1 METSYLKTL
10 ELDKIIARAAE
21 GCVCKEARE
30 MLLATQPQ
38 CDPDEVR
45 YALEQT
51 DAINTLLIK
60 NGSPRFGG
68 VENVSQLA
76 ARAVKGGVLSMGE
89 LLMVAGALRNFQNLS
104 SWYGASEHDALPTDD
119 LFYALAPQPGLE
131 QQISSAILA
140 PDAMADTASHT
151 LNDLRNKIRATEN
164 SIRDRLESMVRNM
177 DTSKYLQESVVSM
190 RNGRYVVPVKSEYR
204 GEVSGIIHDVSSTGA
219 TVFVEP
225 QAVVEANARILQY
238 RAQEAQ
244 EIERILVAFT
254 AQVAAIEPQFQ
265 YSYKAML
272 EIDVLLAKA
281 RLALDLKAFK
291 PAVRTDDSF
300 SLIRARHPL
309 IDPKKCVPV
318 DIALGRDYDSLIITG
333 PNTGGKTVTLKT
345 AGLLCAMAVF
355 SYLYASRSV
364 GMLHALP
371 LRREGL
377 FLTNYLSGLLFL
389 LLPNLAVFL
398 LALAAEVFAGTVVF
412 SSLFTWLVVVSL
424 FGLFFYSF
432 AVFCAMFTGHVLA
445 LPAFYVVLNGLAAGL
460 CWVFSRM
467 AEEFLFGFTSAA
479 WLEKLGVWL
488 TPVLLLSEACHVQ
501 YDTITDAAGNSMLG
515 DPYFAG
521 LGYASL
527 YALIGL
533 VLAGL
538 ALAAYRRRH
547 LESAGDVVSV
557 RWVRPV
563 FKYGVAFCT
572 AVTLSTVFYYVLDP
586 LLPRGP
592 WTLLVLMVV
601 WGAAGCFVAEMLL
614 CKSFW
619 VFRGAWKGC
628 VVFLPAAMC
637 AMEFDITGFE
647 GRVPDAAEVQ
657 SAHLSGMESAPYDDL
672 GYATLTLDT
681 PEELE
686 ALTGLHQSIVAHK
699 EELEEADW
707 ESTWSEDGSGLSI
720 QSDGWTYV
728 DISYTL
734 MDGSYLTRKYRVP
747 LSQSELDTPGTPA
760 ARLDALLN
768 APGLAGESYF
778 HAQREGDR
786 LVDAWLTNPDTD
798 SAIVPASALT
808 GLEEAVRADLAE
820 GTLGRRYLLENRDRL
835 ENCYYNDLYL
845 EFRPA
850 GRTGGEEED
859 GYTVCITLQSGARH
873 TLAVLQACGLDGTLV
888 TQAQIQKEDAVY
900 AQSTTGRG

>member
-1 METSYLKTL
+1 MSWEVRTMRSATSYF
-10 ELDKIIARAAE
+10 
-21 GCVCKEARE
+21 
-30 MLLATQPQ
+30 
-38 CDPDEVR
+38 
-45 YALEQT
+45 
-51 DAINTLLIK
+51 NFTLLRK
-60 NGSPRFGG
+60 NFARFWPIWSLYGLFWLAVLPLNILSNRIHWDGG
-68 VENVSQLA
+68 MARSLPLNYLDGGPSA
-76 ARAVKGGVLSMGE
+76 A
-89 LLMVAGALRNFQNLS
+89 VALTALF
-104 SWYGASEHDALPTDD
+104 
-119 LFYALAPQPGLE
+119 
-131 QQISSAILA
+131 
-140 PDAMADTASHT
+140 
-151 LNDLRNKIRATEN
+151 
-164 SIRDRLESMVRNM
+164 
-177 DTSKYLQESVVSM
+177 
-190 RNGRYVVPVKSEYR
+190 
-204 GEVSGIIHDVSSTGA
+204 
-219 TVFVEP
+219 
-225 QAVVEANARILQY
+225 
-238 RAQEAQ
+238 
-244 EIERILVAFT
+244 
-254 AQVAAIEPQFQ
+254 
-265 YSYKAML
+265 
-272 EIDVLLAKA
+272 
-281 RLALDLKAFK
+281 
-291 PAVRTDDSF
+291 
-300 SLIRARHPL
+300 
-309 IDPKKCVPV
+309 
-318 DIALGRDYDSLIITG
+318 
-333 PNTGGKTVTLKT
+333 
-345 AGLLCAMAVF
+345 GLLCAMAVF

-628 VVFLPAAMC
+628 VVFLCCLTAAMC

-699 EELEEADW
+699 EELEEAGW

-768 APGLAGESYF
+768 LSLI
-778 HAQREGDR
+778 H
-786 LVDAWLTNPDTD
+786 
-798 SAIVPASALT
+798 I
-808 GLEEAVRADLAE
+808 
-820 GTLGRRYLLENRDRL
+820 
-835 ENCYYNDLYL
+835 
-845 EFRPA
+845 
-850 GRTGGEEED
+850 
-859 GYTVCITLQSGARH
+859 
-873 TLAVLQACGLDGTLV
+873 
-888 TQAQIQKEDAVY
+888 
-900 AQSTTGRG
+900 

>member
-1 METSYLKTL
+1 MSWEVRTMRSATSYF
-10 ELDKIIARAAE
+10 
-21 GCVCKEARE
+21 
-30 MLLATQPQ
+30 
-38 CDPDEVR
+38 
-45 YALEQT
+45 
-51 DAINTLLIK
+51 NFTLLRK
-60 NGSPRFGG
+60 NFARFWPIWSLYGLFWLAVLPLNILSNRIHWDGG
-68 VENVSQLA
+68 MARSLPLNYLDGGPSA
-76 ARAVKGGVLSMGE
+76 A
-89 LLMVAGALRNFQNLS
+89 
-104 SWYGASEHDALPTDD
+104 
-119 LFYALAPQPGLE
+119 
-131 QQISSAILA
+131 
-140 PDAMADTASHT
+140 
-151 LNDLRNKIRATEN
+151 
-164 SIRDRLESMVRNM
+164 
-177 DTSKYLQESVVSM
+177 
-190 RNGRYVVPVKSEYR
+190 
-204 GEVSGIIHDVSSTGA
+204 
-219 TVFVEP
+219 
-225 QAVVEANARILQY
+225 
-238 RAQEAQ
+238 
-244 EIERILVAFT
+244 
-254 AQVAAIEPQFQ
+254 
-265 YSYKAML
+265 
-272 EIDVLLAKA
+272 
-281 RLALDLKAFK
+281 
-291 PAVRTDDSF
+291 
-300 SLIRARHPL
+300 
-309 IDPKKCVPV
+309 
-318 DIALGRDYDSLIITG
+318 
-333 PNTGGKTVTLKT
+333 VTLT
-345 AGLLCAMAVF
+345 ALFGLLCAMAVF

-628 VVFLPAAMC
+628 VVFLCCLTAAMC
-637 AMEFDITGFE
+637 AMEFDIIGFE
-647 GRVPDAAEVQ
+647 GRVPDVAEVQ
-657 SAHLSGMESAPYDDL
+657 SAHLSGVESAPYDDL

-686 ALTGLHQSIVAHK
+686 AMHGMKTGALIRASAVLGCLAACAPRDVILQADLYAAKIGLAFQIVDDILDVTETS
-699 EELEEADW
+699 EELGKSA
-707 ESTWSEDGSGLSI
+707 
-720 QSDGWTYV
+720 SDAENHKTTY
-728 DISYTL
+728 ITL
-734 MDGSYLTRKYRVP
+734 YGVEK
-747 LSQSELDTPGTPA
+747 
-760 ARLDALLN
+760 AR
-768 APGLAGESYF
+768 EMV
-778 HAQREGDR
+778 RR
-786 LVDAWLTNPDTD
+786 LV
-798 SAIVPASALT
+798 
-808 GLEEAVRADLAE
+808 LEADLAVK
-820 GTLGRRYLLENRDRL
+820 GTMLDDEM
-835 ENCYYNDLYL
+835 LYEL
-845 EFRPA
+845 A
-850 GRTGGEEED
+850 D
-859 GYTVCITLQSGARH
+859 
-873 TLAVLQACGLDGTLV
+873 TLA
-888 TQAQIQKEDAVY
+888 K
-900 AQSTTGRG
+900 RNH